1 MLNINQLEYLKTL
14 VQFGNFSVAAKKLQI
29 TQPALSLQIAKLEK
43 EIGFR
48 LLDRRK
54 RPLELTSEG
63 EVFYQKTVDILLK
76 FQELNKVT
84 TDMGEQISGNLKI
97 GIIPTLAPYLVP
109 MFIND
114 LNKNYSQLQV
124 EISELKTE
132 EIIHELKMGNLDCG
146 ILSTPLSAIGIDFKP
161 LFYERFYA
169 YISPNHPL
177 CHTNELKIADLNEE
191 EIWYL
196 EEGNCFQNQVNSICK
211 INYQEQANQNLVYR
225 SNSIESLRRIVENK
239 GGITFI
245 PELATINV
253 SAEQE
258 DLIKAFSEDQPTRE
272 ISVVTLK
279 NYAGERRIK
288 VLQDSILKNI
298 PQRMKK
304 QPTNWIVD
312 TNIRI

>member
-1 MLNINQLEYLKTL
+1 
-14 VQFGNFSVAAKKLQI
+14 
-29 TQPALSLQIAKLEK
+29 
-43 EIGFR
+43 
-48 LLDRRK
+48 
-54 RPLELTSEG
+54 
-63 EVFYQKTVDILLK
+63 
-76 FQELNKVT
+76 
-84 TDMGEQISGNLKI
+84 
-97 GIIPTLAPYLVP
+97 
-109 MFIND
+109 
-114 LNKNYSQLQV
+114 
-124 EISELKTE
+124 
-132 EIIHELKMGNLDCG
+132 MGNLDCG

-177 CHTNELKIADLNEE
+177 CNTNDLKVTDLNEE

-211 INYQEQANQNLVYR
+211 INYQEQADRNLVYR

-253 SAEQE
+253 SVEQE
-258 DLIKAFSEDQPTRE
+258 DLIKEFSGKQPARE

-288 VLQDSILKNI
+288 VLQETILKNI

-304 QPTNWIVD
+304 QPTDWIVD